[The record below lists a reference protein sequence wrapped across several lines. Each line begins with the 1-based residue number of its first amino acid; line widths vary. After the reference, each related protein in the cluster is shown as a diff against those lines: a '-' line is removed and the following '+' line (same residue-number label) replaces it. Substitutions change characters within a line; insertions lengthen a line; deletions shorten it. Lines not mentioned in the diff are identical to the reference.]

1 MKWPLALLAL
11 IALTAVAARC
21 QVLVSMEL
29 MSSKGSAPLVGRGIA
44 AYTWNLH
51 FVQIG
56 PQGVPFDLVRFNFPE
71 VRLYSLEQTNAILA
85 ARVAHSLPAEIAKW
99 GGRIGTGGGVVIQ
112 AEAALKK
119 SPSQLGNVISAS
131 GLIAQG
137 IVAWAEKD
145 TPKYAISNP
154 VPQKID
160 LGVGNCADYSALA
173 VFGKAATVVGPRRV
187 DPIQTGGKP

>member
-1 MKWPLALLAL
+1 MKFLLCACL
-11 IALTAVAARC
+11 LSAHA

-29 MSSKGSAPLVGRGIA
+29 MSSKGSAPLVGRGIS
-44 AYTWNLH
+44 AYTWNIH
-51 FVQIG
+51 ACQIG
-56 PQGVPFDLVRFNFPE
+56 AAVPFDAVRMNFPE
-71 VRLYSLEQTNAILA
+71 VRLYSLDQQNAILA

-145 TPKYAISNP
+145 TPRYAISNP

-173 VFGKAATVVGPRRV
+173 VYGKAPSVLGPRRV
-187 DPIQTGGKP
+187 DPIQTGGGNDGHRTN